1 MHRYFKMIVGNGSYI
16 YSWKSKGL
24 SGEKINSI
32 KTSNHGITPN
42 LSYYGTRTRV
52 ELNRSCLKQD
62 KVTFN
67 HAKIVNIYI
76 VYEISK
82 NINISDYTTL
92 ENGLFGAFSL
102 NKTADINKYKY
113 FRYGIGFD
121 RHGSFSFS
129 VFFFFFV
136 FGRNVIIFGV
146 AMGSY
151 VHVDNKKKYILIL
164 GKGPTQRL
172 EHTLTAEKMY
182 SINFTEHNKKF
193 CLSLHYNGANSY
205 LFVNGKEIHKFKT
218 KDSEIVATPLFLV
231 SLSKDWSVDNM
242 EKMD

>member
-1 MHRYFKMIVGNGSYI
+1 MFFNTLAADDARSAQANLITKTDFYAKLSSLNRKITTNKVKYLLVENELKKLKTFDSSYFTGKSHFEEDATQNYLVFQWMHRYFKMIVGNGSYI

-129 VFFFFFV
+129 VFFFFL
-136 FGRNVIIFGV
+136 
-146 AMGSY
+146 
-151 VHVDNKKKYILIL
+151 D
-164 GKGPTQRL
+164 
-172 EHTLTAEKMY
+172 
-182 SINFTEHNKKF
+182 
-193 CLSLHYNGANSY
+193 
-205 LFVNGKEIHKFKT
+205 
-218 KDSEIVATPLFLV
+218 
-231 SLSKDWSVDNM
+231 
-242 EKMD
+242 